1 MKRSQYLPPAYLLD
15 KVELTFELFDGH
27 TVVRS
32 RLNLRRNP
40 QPGSPRELI
49 LDGDGLETYELKLD
63 GRVLGVADYVET
75 PTSLTVFHAG
85 DAVVLEV
92 TTRLDPA
99 ANTALSG
106 LYRSGGIF
114 CTQCESEGFRRITW
128 FPDRPDV
135 MAPYRVRIEADQAT
149 CPVLLSNGNR
159 MAAGKLPSGRYFAEW
174 DDPFPKPSYLFALVA
189 GDLDHLRDTF
199 ITTSGRKVDLFL
211 YTEHGF
217 ADQGRF
223 GLQALKRAMIWDEK
237 AYGREYDLDVFHI
250 VAVSDFNMGAM
261 ENKSLNL
268 FNTAAVFATGEKTTD
283 ERFLWVEKVVA
294 HEYFHNWSGN
304 RVTCRDWF
312 QLTLKEGLTVYRDSS
327 FSRDLHSRS
336 TVRIDEVSV
345 LRNLQFAEDQGP
357 GAHPIR
363 PEEYEAVDNFYTK
376 TVYDKGGHVIGML
389 HTFLG
394 DKLFRAAT
402 DLYFGRHDGQ
412 AVTCEDFLICMEDAS
427 GLDLT
432 NFRRWY
438 SQAGTPTVRLT
449 TDYDVVNQRL
459 TLTLKQGFPTQPRN
473 LPVPMPLR
481 LGLLGSEGRELP
493 LDAKGSTEVV
503 LTFDQ
508 SEQSFVFDNLTT
520 RPVVSPFR
528 HFSAP
533 IRLETDHTD
542 ADLAFLLAHDTDGFN
557 RYEAGF
563 TLKKKELLKRVA
575 ARKMGKVSAISQ
587 QLLGIFGGLLDDLSL
602 APDLKSRLLTLVP
615 QSVLEQECDPVD
627 PLLIHRTL
635 TETRLEMA
643 RALEPR
649 LRQAYQ
655 RHHRH
660 TPLSEFPTDAEIADR
675 ALKNLALGLLAQ
687 LERSDVYDLA
697 STQYHEAT
705 TMTDRLAALA
715 VFRDT
720 DRPERSEL
728 LEDFYQRF
736 HNDKLVID
744 LWFSFQASTD
754 LPDQVERMGQL
765 EAHRDCD
772 FANPNRVR
780 ALYRSFGRDNPAGFH
795 RADGGGYRLLAAAVV
810 RIDHL
815 NPQVAADLV
824 LPFQGWKRFAEPFR
838 SGQEVVLRGLELRN
852 DLSPNVRELVT
863 RYLE

>member
-15 KVELTFELFDGH
+15 HVELTFELLEGH
-27 TVVRS
+27 SVVRS
-32 RLNLRRNP
+32 RLTLRRNP
-40 QPGSPRELI
+40 QPPSPRALV
-49 LDGDGLETYELKLD
+49 LDGDGLQTVEVKLD
-63 GRVLGVADYVET
+63 GRVLGGGDYVET
-75 PTSLTVFHAG
+75 PTTLTVNNVG
-85 DAVVLEV
+85 DAALLEV

-106 LYRSGGIF
+106 LYRSGGVF

-135 MAPYRVRIEADQAT
+135 MTTYRVRIEADQAT

-159 MAAGKLPSGRYFAEW
+159 VSQGKLPSGRHFAEW
-174 DDPFPKPSYLFALVA
+174 EDPFPKPSYLFALVA
-189 GDLDHLRDTF
+189 GDLDHLHDTF
-199 ITTSGRKVDLFL
+199 ITASGRKVDLFL
-211 YTEHGF
+211 YTEHGS

-223 GLQALKRAMIWDEK
+223 GLQALKRAMTWDEK

-261 ENKSLNL
+261 ENKSLNI
-268 FNTAAVFATGEKTTD
+268 FNTAAVFATRERTTD
-283 ERFLWVEKVVA
+283 ERFVWVEKVVA

-345 LRNLQFAEDQGP
+345 LRTLQFAEDQGP
-357 GAHPIR
+357 AAHPIR

-376 TVYDKGGHVIGML
+376 TVYDKGGQVIGML

-394 DKLFRAAT
+394 DKGFRAAT
-402 DLYFGRHDGQ
+402 DLYFERHDGQ
-412 AVTCEDFLICMEDAS
+412 AVTCEDFLICMEEAS

-438 SQAGTPTVRLT
+438 SQAGTPTVRAT
-449 TDYDVVNQRL
+449 TGYDAAAKRF
-459 TLTLKQGFPTQPRN
+459 TLTLQQGFPTQSAN
-473 LPVPMPLR
+473 LPVPMPVR
-481 LGLLGSEGRELP
+481 MGLLGPEGRELP

-508 SEQSFVFDNLTT
+508 SEQTFVFDNVAA
-520 RPVVSPFR
+520 RPVVSLFR

-542 ADLAFLLAHDTDGFN
+542 ADLEFLLAHDTDGFN
-557 RYEAGF
+557 RYEAGY
-563 TLKKKELLKRVA
+563 TLKKNDLLARLA
-575 ARKMGKVSAISQ
+575 AHRAGKNLSMPPG
-587 QLLGIFGGLLDDLSL
+587 LLGIFGGLLDDPSL

-627 PLLIHRTL
+627 PLLIHRIL
-635 TETRLEMA
+635 KDTRLEMA
-643 RALEPR
+643 RTLEPK
-649 LRQAYQ
+649 LRQAYRKYHSNQ
-655 RHHRH
+655 QF
-660 TPLSEFPTDAEIADR
+660 SQFPTDEEMAAR
-675 ALKNLALGLLAQ
+675 ALKNLALGLLARV
-687 LERSDVYDLA
+687 ESSEIYALA
-697 STQYHEAT
+697 ATQYHEAT
-705 TMTDRLAALA
+705 TMSDRLAALA

-720 DRPERSEL
+720 GRPERSEL
-728 LEDFYQRF
+728 LEDFYRRF
-736 HNDKLVID
+736 RNDKLVID
-744 LWFSFQASTD
+744 LWFGLQASAD
-754 LPDQVERMGQL
+754 LPDQLERLAAL
-765 EAHRDCD
+765 ETHPDFD

-780 ALYRSFGRDNPAGFH
+780 ALYRNFGRENPAGFH
-795 RADGGGYRLLAAAVV
+795 RADGSGYRFQANAVV
-810 RIDHL
+810 RIDQL

-824 LPFQGWKRFAEPFR
+824 LPFQSWKRLAEPYR
-838 SGQEVVLRGLELRN
+838 SGQEAVLKGLQSRHE
-852 DLSPNVRELVT
+852 LSPNVRELVT